1 MAYSKIEVISAE
13 QSSADT
19 AKAPQDKTMQA
30 GALGKD
36 ETELLKAYRKA
47 KKLGY
52 ADIAVTIQEGKRVKL
67 WLTEK
72 IK

>member
-1 MAYSKIEVISAE
+1 MGYSKIEVISGDGASTETVKSATAE
-13 QSSADT
+13 KSVT
-19 AKAPQDKTMQA
+19 GT
-30 GALGKD
+30 LGKD

>member
-1 MAYSKIEVISAE
+1 MVYSKIEVIGAEGSSAE
-13 QSSADT
+13 SAKSSSADR
-19 AKAPQDKTMQA
+19 AALS
-30 GALGKD
+30 ALGKD
-36 ETELLKAYRKA
+36 EAELLKAYRKA

>member
-1 MAYSKIEVISAE
+1 MAYSKIEVIPLDNTGAE
-13 QSSADT
+13 T
-19 AKAPQDKTMQA
+19 KTGQEKTVSV

>member
-1 MAYSKIEVISAE
+1 MAYSKIEVFPPESSEGTKPSA
-13 QSSADT
+13 
-19 AKAPQDKTMQA
+19 QDKSIPA
-30 GALGKD
+30 GSLGKD
-36 ETELLKAYRKA
+36 EAELLKAYRKA